1 MRISDW
7 SADVCSSDLLPSSY
21 SRVASQ
27 DYEISSDNY
36 VSGSYEGLDARSAP
50 AQPAMRAIFIRH
62 GESTGTAGVPCLDL
76 ATIALTERGHEQARA
91 VAARWTQAPPLIVT
105 SPQTP
110 TRQNTPPPLAR
121 SPTPP
126 VAT

>member
-36 VSGSYEGLDARSAP
+36 ESGSYEGLDARSAP

-62 GESTGTAGVPCLDL
+62 GESTGNDGVPCHDL
-76 ATIALTERGHEQARA
+76 ATIALTERGPEQARA
-91 VAARWTQAPPLIVT
+91 VAAGWTQAPA
-105 SPQTP
+105 
-110 TRQNTPPPLAR
+110 PLATSDR
-121 SPTPP
+121 KP
-126 VAT
+126 VGAGTHGSVRIE